1 MQKEEIIKIG
11 DILKDFDI
19 FVDFGNAD
27 KFLVGNAE
35 VDEEKKKIILHG
47 SRGNMTWVRIDALH
61 PIHLSESDYEARWK
75 KENKVPV

>member
-1 MQKEEIIKIG
+1 MILG

-35 VDEEKKKIILHG
+35 IDEEKKKIILHG
-47 SRGNMTWVRIDALH
+47 SQGNMTWVKIDAMH
-61 PIHLSESDYEARWK
+61 HIHLSESDYAAGRK
-75 KENKVPV
+75 KESKIPK